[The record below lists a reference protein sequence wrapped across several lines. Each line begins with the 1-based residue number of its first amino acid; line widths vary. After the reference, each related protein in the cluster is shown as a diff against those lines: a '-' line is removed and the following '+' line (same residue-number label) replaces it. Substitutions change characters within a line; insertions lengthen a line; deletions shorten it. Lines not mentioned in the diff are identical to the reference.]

1 MQALAFLELSLR
13 RGSVRD
19 ESRPETR
26 AEFWSRFSAMGGREE
41 GTTDPEVL
49 ERTITE
55 EFGPRL
61 EKLMSPSGTVRGPL
75 RIRVVGIR
83 YGY

>member
-61 EKLMSPSGTVRGPL
+61 EKSSL
-75 RIRVVGIR
+75 RAGHLWWPGRF
-83 YGY
+83 